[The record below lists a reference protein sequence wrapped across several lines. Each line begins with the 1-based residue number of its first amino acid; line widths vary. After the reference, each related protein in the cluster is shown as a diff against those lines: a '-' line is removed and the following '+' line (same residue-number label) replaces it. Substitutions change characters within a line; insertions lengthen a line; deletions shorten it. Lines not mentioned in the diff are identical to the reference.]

1 MLWINWIFLFAN
13 TILSILN
20 FKAYYNKPKE
30 YRYGG
35 NLLAGI
41 VCFIGAAAQ
50 VWVGVF

>member
-20 FKAYYNKPKE
+20 FKAYYDKPKE

-41 VCFIGAAAQ
+41 ICFIGAAAQ
-50 VWVGVF
+50 ICVEVF